1 MPNVRAV
8 TDNLFLHQLHQLHQ
22 LDQSA
27 AAWGVPMPLSAA
39 GAAPA
44 TSEQPAA
51 EEAAPANEAA
61 PS

>member
-39 GAAPA
+39 GAAPVRR
-44 TSEQPAA
+44 AA
-51 EEAAPANEAA
+51 EPANRSGHR
-61 PS
+61 P